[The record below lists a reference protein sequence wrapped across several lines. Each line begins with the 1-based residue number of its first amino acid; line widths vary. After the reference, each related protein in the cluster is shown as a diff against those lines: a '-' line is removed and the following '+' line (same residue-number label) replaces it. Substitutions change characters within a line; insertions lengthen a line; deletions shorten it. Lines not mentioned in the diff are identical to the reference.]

1 MIVGTNSIIN
11 DIFDV
16 LYKFSIQEDVQLN
29 YSQIENVDIQC
40 NNLVKLSSDDRIEEI
55 KTAIEKKLKNNKY
68 IQDISFAGNNFIN
81 IILSEEY
88 LEKNLLSDLSKL
100 NGEKASILIDYGGPN
115 IGKSLHVGHLRT
127 LNIGRSIYKINK
139 IAGNDVTS
147 DIHLGDWGM
156 PVALI
161 LCYIKKMN
169 IKLSTLKHN
178 DLETIYPAAT
188 ELAEDDISFYEEAK
202 NISKKLNEND
212 EVLKKEWKI
221 IYDVSVKN
229 INELLHKLGHGFDWF
244 YGESDVVKETKLVI
258 DDAKLKNK
266 IVDDNGAL
274 LSKEPS
280 DPPIL
285 LTKSDGSYLY
295 ITTDLGTVYF
305 REQNGNFDKYLYVVD
320 QRQSNHFI
328 QLFKTVKYFELS
340 SSEFLHVSYGTVNG
354 QDDKPLKT
362 RDGGVYKLEELLNDV
377 KKELLKKNSNTTL
390 VEELANSIL
399 TYSDLLP
406 SRNQNYKF
414 DIEKFVDVN
423 GKTGIYLQYAQV
435 RAGKIL
441 SQYPTQNNK
450 EVLDNLN
457 EDERKLVFEITKLPY
472 YFFKS
477 LEKNE
482 PHHIAEYAY
491 SLCQIFNSFYSNNK
505 IFSSSITETVMNQ
518 RLFIVKSFYTT
529 IHTVFELLGISPVNE
544 M

>member
-1 MIVGTNSIIN
+1 MIVGTNAIIN
-11 DIFDV
+11 DISDV
-16 LYKFSIQEDVQLN
+16 LSKFSIQEDIQLN

-40 NNLVKLSSDDRIEEI
+40 NNLVKLSSDSRIEEI
-55 KTAIEKKLKNNKY
+55 KTSIVNKLRNNNLVH
-68 IQDISFAGNNFIN
+68 DISFAGNNFIN
-81 IILSEEY
+81 IVLSKEY
-88 LEKNLLSDLSKL
+88 LENNIWNDLSKL
-100 NGEKASILIDYGGPN
+100 NDDKTSILIDYGGPN

-127 LNIGRSIYKINK
+127 LNIGRSIYRINK
-139 IAGNDVTS
+139 IAGNDVIS

-169 IKLSTLKHN
+169 IELSTLKHN

-229 INELLHKLGHGFDWF
+229 INELMHKLGHGFDWF

-441 SQYPTQNNK
+441 NQYPTQINK

-457 EDERKLVFEITKLPY
+457 EDERKLVFEITKLPF

-477 LEKNE
+477 LKKNE

-505 IFSSSITETVMNQ
+505 IFSSSISETVMNQ

-529 IHTVFELLGISPVNE
+529 IHTVFELLGMSPVNE

>member
-55 KTAIEKKLKNNKY
+55 KTAIEKKLINNKY

-505 IFSSSITETVMNQ
+505 IFSASISETVMNQ

-529 IHTVFELLGISPVNE
+529 IHTVFELLGMSPVNE

>member
-1 MIVGTNSIIN
+1 MIVGTNSIIS
-11 DIFDV
+11 DISNV
-16 LYKFSIQEDVQLN
+16 LSKFSIQEDVQLN

-55 KTAIEKKLKNNKY
+55 KAAIEKKLKNNKS
-68 IQDISFAGNNFIN
+68 IKDISFAGNNFIN

-100 NGEKASILIDYGGPN
+100 NGKKTSILIDYGGPN

-127 LNIGRSIYKINK
+127 LNIGRSIYRINK

-169 IKLSTLKHN
+169 IELSTLKHN

-229 INELLHKLGHGFDWF
+229 INELIHKLGHGFDWF

-354 QDDKPLKT
+354 QDGKPLKT

-390 VEELANSIL
+390 IEELANSIL

-441 SQYPTQNNK
+441 NQYPTQNNI

-505 IFSSSITETVMNQ
+505 IFSSSISETVMNQ

-529 IHTVFELLGISPVNE
+529 IHTVFELLGMSPVNE

>member
-55 KTAIEKKLKNNKY
+55 KAAIEKKLKNNKS
-68 IQDISFAGNNFIN
+68 IKDISFAGNNFIN

-127 LNIGRSIYKINK
+127 LNIGRSIYRINK

-169 IKLSTLKHN
+169 IELSTLKHN

-229 INELLHKLGHGFDWF
+229 INELIHKLGHGFDWF

-390 VEELANSIL
+390 IEELANSIL

-441 SQYPTQNNK
+441 NQYPTQNNI

-505 IFSSSITETVMNQ
+505 IFSSSISETVMNQ

-529 IHTVFELLGISPVNE
+529 IHTVFELLGMSPVNE

>member
-11 DIFDV
+11 DIYDV
-16 LYKFSIQEDVQLN
+16 LLKFSIQEDVQLN

-40 NNLVKLSSDDRIEEI
+40 NNLVKLSSNDRIEEI

-68 IQDISFAGNNFIN
+68 IQDISFARNNFIN

-88 LEKNLLSDLSKL
+88 LKKNLLSDLSKL
-100 NGEKASILIDYGGPN
+100 NEEKTSILIDYGGPN

-127 LNIGRSIYKINK
+127 LNIGRSIYRINK

-169 IKLSTLKHN
+169 IELSTLKHN

-188 ELAEDDISFYEEAK
+188 ELAEDDMSFYEEAK

-221 IYDVSVKN
+221 IYDVSVKK
-229 INELLHKLGHGFDWF
+229 INELIHKLGHGFDWF

-441 SQYPTQNNK
+441 NQYQTQNNK

-529 IHTVFELLGISPVNE
+529 IHTVFELLGMSPVNE

>member
-161 LCYIKKMN
+161 LCYIKKKN

-202 NISKKLNEND
+202 DISKKLNEND

-229 INELLHKLGHGFDWF
+229 INELMHKLGHGFDWF

-340 SSEFLHVSYGTVNG
+340 SSEFLHISYGTVNG

-450 EVLDNLN
+450 VVLDNLN

-505 IFSSSITETVMNQ
+505 IFSASISETVMNQ

-529 IHTVFELLGISPVNE
+529 IHTVFELLGMSPVNE

>member
-1 MIVGTNSIIN
+1 MIVGTNAIIN
-11 DIFDV
+11 DISDV
-16 LYKFSIQEDVQLN
+16 LSKFSIQEDIQLN

-40 NNLVKLSSDDRIEEI
+40 NNLVKLSSDNQIEEI
-55 KTAIEKKLKNNKY
+55 KTSIVNKLRNNNLVH
-68 IQDISFAGNNFIN
+68 DISFAGNNFIN
-81 IILSEEY
+81 IVLSKEY
-88 LEKNLLSDLSKL
+88 LENNIWSDLSKL
-100 NGEKASILIDYGGPN
+100 NDDKTSILIDYGGPN

-127 LNIGRSIYKINK
+127 LNIGRSIYRINK
-139 IAGNDVTS
+139 IAGNYVTS

-169 IKLSTLKHN
+169 IELSTLKHN

-229 INELLHKLGHGFDWF
+229 INELIHKLGHGFDWF

-441 SQYPTQNNK
+441 NQYQTQNNK

-472 YFFKS
+472 YFLKS

-529 IHTVFELLGISPVNE
+529 IHTVFELLGMSPVNE

>member
-88 LEKNLLSDLSKL
+88 LKNNLLSDLSKL
-100 NGEKASILIDYGGPN
+100 NGEKTSILIDYGGPN

-127 LNIGRSIYKINK
+127 LNIGRSIYRINK
-139 IAGNDVTS
+139 MAGNDVTS

-229 INELLHKLGHGFDWF
+229 INELIHKLGHGFDWF

-441 SQYPTQNNK
+441 NQYQTQNNK
-450 EVLDNLN
+450 EALDNLN

-529 IHTVFELLGISPVNE
+529 IHTVFELLGMSPVNE

>member
-55 KTAIEKKLKNNKY
+55 KAAIEKKLKNNKS
-68 IQDISFAGNNFIN
+68 IKDISFAGNNFIN

-100 NGEKASILIDYGGPN
+100 NGEKTSILIDYGGPN

-127 LNIGRSIYKINK
+127 LNIGRSIYRINK

-169 IKLSTLKHN
+169 IELSTLKHN

-221 IYDVSVKN
+221 IYDVSVKK
-229 INELLHKLGHGFDWF
+229 INELIHKLGHGFDWF

-441 SQYPTQNNK
+441 NQYPTQNNK

-505 IFSSSITETVMNQ
+505 IFSASISETVMNQ

-529 IHTVFELLGISPVNE
+529 IHTVFELLGMSPVNE

>member
-55 KTAIEKKLKNNKY
+55 KTAIENKLKNNKY
-68 IQDISFAGNNFIN
+68 IQEISFAGNNFIN

-100 NGEKASILIDYGGPN
+100 NGKKTSILIDYGGPN

-127 LNIGRSIYKINK
+127 LNIGRSIYRINK

-169 IKLSTLKHN
+169 IELSTLKHN

-221 IYDVSVKN
+221 IYDVSVKK
-229 INELLHKLGHGFDWF
+229 INELIHKLGHGFDWF

-441 SQYPTQNNK
+441 NQYQTQNNK
-450 EVLDNLN
+450 VVLDNLN

-529 IHTVFELLGISPVNE
+529 IHTVFELLGMSPVNE

>member
-55 KTAIEKKLKNNKY
+55 KAAIEKKLKNNKS
-68 IQDISFAGNNFIN
+68 IKDISFAGNNFIN

-100 NGEKASILIDYGGPN
+100 NGEKTSILIDYGGPN

-169 IKLSTLKHN
+169 IELSTLKHN

-221 IYDVSVKN
+221 IYDVSVKK
-229 INELLHKLGHGFDWF
+229 INELIHKLGHGFDWF

-441 SQYPTQNNK
+441 NQYPTQNNK

-505 IFSSSITETVMNQ
+505 IFSASISETVMNQ

-529 IHTVFELLGISPVNE
+529 IHTVFELLGMSPVNE

>member
-55 KTAIEKKLKNNKY
+55 KTAIENKLKSNKY
-68 IQDISFAGNNFIN
+68 IQEIYFAGNNFIN

-100 NGEKASILIDYGGPN
+100 NGKKTSILIDYGGPN

-127 LNIGRSIYKINK
+127 LNIGRSIYRINK

-221 IYDVSVKN
+221 IYDVSVKK
-229 INELLHKLGHGFDWF
+229 INELIHKLGHGFDWF

-441 SQYPTQNNK
+441 NQYQTQNNK
-450 EVLDNLN
+450 VVLDNLN

-529 IHTVFELLGISPVNE
+529 IHTVFELLGMSPVNE

>member
-55 KTAIEKKLKNNKY
+55 KAAIEKKLKNNKS
-68 IQDISFAGNNFIN
+68 IKDISFAGNNFIN

-100 NGEKASILIDYGGPN
+100 NGKKTSILIDYGGPN

-127 LNIGRSIYKINK
+127 LNIGRSIYRINK

-169 IKLSTLKHN
+169 IELSTLKHN

-229 INELLHKLGHGFDWF
+229 INELIHKLGHGFDWF

-354 QDDKPLKT
+354 QDGKPLKT

-390 VEELANSIL
+390 IEELANSIL

-441 SQYPTQNNK
+441 NQYPTQNNI

-505 IFSSSITETVMNQ
+505 IFSSSISETVMNQ

-529 IHTVFELLGISPVNE
+529 IHTVFELLGMSPVNE

>member
-55 KTAIEKKLKNNKY
+55 KAAIEKKLKNNKS
-68 IQDISFAGNNFIN
+68 IKDISFAGNNFIN

-100 NGEKASILIDYGGPN
+100 NGKKTSILIDYGGPN

-127 LNIGRSIYKINK
+127 LNIGRSIYRINK

-169 IKLSTLKHN
+169 IELSTLKHN

-229 INELLHKLGHGFDWF
+229 INELIHKLGHGFDWF

-390 VEELANSIL
+390 IEELANSIL

-441 SQYPTQNNK
+441 NQYPTQNNI

-505 IFSSSITETVMNQ
+505 IFSSSISETVMNQ

-529 IHTVFELLGISPVNE
+529 IHTVFEFLRMSPVNE

>member
-40 NNLVKLSSDDRIEEI
+40 NNLVKLSSNERIEEI
-55 KTAIEKKLKNNKY
+55 KTAIENKLKNNKY

-88 LEKNLLSDLSKL
+88 LKNNLLSDLSKL
-100 NGEKASILIDYGGPN
+100 NGKKTSILIDYGGPN

-127 LNIGRSIYKINK
+127 LNIGRSIYRINK

-169 IKLSTLKHN
+169 IELSTLKHN

-221 IYDVSVKN
+221 IYDVSVKK
-229 INELLHKLGHGFDWF
+229 INELIHKLGHGFDWF

-441 SQYPTQNNK
+441 NQYQTQNNK
-450 EVLDNLN
+450 VVLDNLN

-529 IHTVFELLGISPVNE
+529 IHTVFELLGMSPVNE

>member
-16 LYKFSIQEDVQLN
+16 LCKFSIQEDVQLN

-202 NISKKLNEND
+202 DISKKLNEND

-229 INELLHKLGHGFDWF
+229 INELIHKLGHGFDWF

-450 EVLDNLN
+450 EILDNLN

-529 IHTVFELLGISPVNE
+529 IHTVFELLGMSPVNE

>member
-1 MIVGTNSIIN
+1 MIVGTNAIIN
-11 DIFDV
+11 DISDV
-16 LYKFSIQEDVQLN
+16 LSKFSIQEDIQLN

-40 NNLVKLSSDDRIEEI
+40 NNLVKLSSDSRIEEI
-55 KTAIEKKLKNNKY
+55 KTSIVNKLRNNNLVH
-68 IQDISFAGNNFIN
+68 DISFAGNNFIN
-81 IILSEEY
+81 IVLSKEY
-88 LEKNLLSDLSKL
+88 LENNIWSDLSKL
-100 NGEKASILIDYGGPN
+100 NDDKTSILIDYGGPN

-127 LNIGRSIYKINK
+127 LNIGRSIYRINK
-139 IAGNDVTS
+139 IAGNDVIS

-169 IKLSTLKHN
+169 IELSTLKHN

-221 IYDVSVKN
+221 IYDVSVKK
-229 INELLHKLGHGFDWF
+229 INELIHKLGHGFDWF

-441 SQYPTQNNK
+441 NQYPTQINK

-457 EDERKLVFEITKLPY
+457 EDERKLVFEITKLPF

-477 LEKNE
+477 LKKNE

-505 IFSSSITETVMNQ
+505 IFSSSISETVMNQ

-529 IHTVFELLGISPVNE
+529 IHTVFELLGMSPVNE

>member
-169 IKLSTLKHN
+169 IKLSNLKHN

-505 IFSSSITETVMNQ
+505 IFSASISETVMNQ

-529 IHTVFELLGISPVNE
+529 IHTVFELLGMSPVNE

>member
-55 KTAIEKKLKNNKY
+55 KTAIENKLKNNKY
-68 IQDISFAGNNFIN
+68 IQEISFAGNNFIN

-100 NGEKASILIDYGGPN
+100 NGKKTSILIDYGGPN

-127 LNIGRSIYKINK
+127 LNIGRSIYRINK

-169 IKLSTLKHN
+169 IELSTLKHN

-221 IYDVSVKN
+221 IYDISVKK
-229 INELLHKLGHGFDWF
+229 INELIHKLGHGFDWF

-441 SQYPTQNNK
+441 NQYQTQNNK
-450 EVLDNLN
+450 VVLDNLN

-505 IFSSSITETVMNQ
+505 IFSSSISETVMNQ

-529 IHTVFELLGISPVNE
+529 IHTVFELLGMSPVNE

>member
-1 MIVGTNSIIN
+1 M
-11 DIFDV
+11 
-16 LYKFSIQEDVQLN
+16 
-29 YSQIENVDIQC
+29 
-40 NNLVKLSSDDRIEEI
+40 
-55 KTAIEKKLKNNKY
+55 
-68 IQDISFAGNNFIN
+68 
-81 IILSEEY
+81 
-88 LEKNLLSDLSKL
+88 LSDLSKL
-100 NGEKASILIDYGGPN
+100 NGEKTSILIDYGGPN

-127 LNIGRSIYKINK
+127 LNIGRSIYRINK

-169 IKLSTLKHN
+169 IELSTLKHN

-229 INELLHKLGHGFDWF
+229 INELIHKLGHGFDWF

-390 VEELANSIL
+390 IEELANSIL

-441 SQYPTQNNK
+441 NQYPTQNNI

-529 IHTVFELLGISPVNE
+529 IHTVFELLGMSPVNE

>member
-68 IQDISFAGNNFIN
+68 IQDIAFAGNNFIN
-81 IILSEEY
+81 IILSQEY

-100 NGEKASILIDYGGPN
+100 NGKKTSILIDYGGPN

-127 LNIGRSIYKINK
+127 LNIGRSIYRINK

-169 IKLSTLKHN
+169 IELSTLKHN

-229 INELLHKLGHGFDWF
+229 INELIHKLGHGFDWF

-441 SQYPTQNNK
+441 NQYQTQNNK

-472 YFFKS
+472 YFLKS

-529 IHTVFELLGISPVNE
+529 IHTVFELLGMSPVNE

>member
-505 IFSSSITETVMNQ
+505 IFSASISETVMNQ

-529 IHTVFELLGISPVNE
+529 IHTVFELLGMSPVNE

>member
-55 KTAIEKKLKNNKY
+55 KTAIEKKLINNKY

-229 INELLHKLGHGFDWF
+229 INELIHKLGHGFDWF

-441 SQYPTQNNK
+441 NQYPTQNNI

-505 IFSSSITETVMNQ
+505 IFSSSISETVMNQ

-529 IHTVFELLGISPVNE
+529 IHTVFELLGMSPVNE

>member
-16 LYKFSIQEDVQLN
+16 LYKFSIQEDIQLN
-29 YSQIENVDIQC
+29 YSQIENVDLQC

-55 KTAIEKKLKNNKY
+55 KTAIENKLKSNKY
-68 IQDISFAGNNFIN
+68 IQEIYFAGNNFIN

-100 NGEKASILIDYGGPN
+100 NGEKTSILIDYGGPN

-127 LNIGRSIYKINK
+127 LNIGRSIYRINK

-169 IKLSTLKHN
+169 IELSTLKHN

-221 IYDVSVKN
+221 IYDVSVKD
-229 INELLHKLGHGFDWF
+229 INELIHKLGHEFDWF

-441 SQYPTQNNK
+441 NQYQTQNNK

-472 YFFKS
+472 YFLKS

-505 IFSSSITETVMNQ
+505 IFSASISETVMNQ

-529 IHTVFELLGISPVNE
+529 IHTVFELLGMSPVNE

>member
-127 LNIGRSIYKINK
+127 LNIGRSIYRINK

-229 INELLHKLGHGFDWF
+229 INELIHKLGHGFDWF

-505 IFSSSITETVMNQ
+505 IFSASISETVMNQ

-529 IHTVFELLGISPVNE
+529 IHTVFELLGMSPVNE

>member
-55 KTAIEKKLKNNKY
+55 KTAIENKLKNNKY
-68 IQDISFAGNNFIN
+68 IQEISFAGNNFIN

-100 NGEKASILIDYGGPN
+100 NGKKTSILIDYGGPN

-127 LNIGRSIYKINK
+127 LNIGRSIYRINK

-169 IKLSTLKHN
+169 IELSTLKHN

-229 INELLHKLGHGFDWF
+229 INELMHKLGHGFDWF

-441 SQYPTQNNK
+441 NQYQTQNNK
-450 EVLDNLN
+450 VVLDNLN

-505 IFSSSITETVMNQ
+505 IFSSSISETVMNQ

-529 IHTVFELLGISPVNE
+529 IHTVFELLGMSPVNE

>member
-529 IHTVFELLGISPVNE
+529 IHTVFELLGMSPVNE

>member
-40 NNLVKLSSDDRIEEI
+40 NNLVKLSSNERIEEI
-55 KTAIEKKLKNNKY
+55 KTAIENKLKNNKY

-88 LEKNLLSDLSKL
+88 LKNNLLSDLSKL
-100 NGEKASILIDYGGPN
+100 NGEKSSILIDYGGPN

-127 LNIGRSIYKINK
+127 LNIGRSIYRINK
-139 IAGNDVTS
+139 MAGNDVTS

-169 IKLSTLKHN
+169 IELSTLKHN

-229 INELLHKLGHGFDWF
+229 INELIHKLGHGFDWF

-441 SQYPTQNNK
+441 NQYPTQNNK

-529 IHTVFELLGISPVNE
+529 IHTVFELLGMSPVNE